1 VKPKLVAALLIG
13 VVLTVPA
20 FAHHSTSM
28 FNMAHPVTLTGVVKE
43 FQWTNPHTHIVMEVK
58 AADGKTEEWLVEIHS
73 TAIMIRRGYSHSTFK
88 PGDTIT
94 VTGGQMKDGSTMM
107 RLLRG
112 SFPDG
117 RKFYGD
123 DFAPGTDG
131 TVPKEK

>member
-1 VKPKLVAALLIG
+1 MKRIALFICGLLMA
-13 VVLTVPA
+13 VSL

-28 FNMAHPVTLTGVVKE
+28 FNMAHPATITGVVKE
-43 FQWTNPHTHIVMEVK
+43 FQWTNPHTHLVLEVK
-58 AADGKTEEWLVEIHS
+58 GADGKAEEWLVEIHS
-73 TAIMIRRGYSHSTFK
+73 TAIMVRRGYSHNTFK
-88 PGDTIT
+88 PGDTVT
-94 VTGGQMKDGSTMM
+94 VTGGQMKDGSKMM

-131 TVPKEK
+131 TVPSYKEK

>member
-1 VKPKLVAALLIG
+1 MKFRLFAALLG
-13 VVLTVPA
+13 VLLLTVPL

-28 FNMAHPVTLTGVVKE
+28 FNMATPVTLTGVVKE
-43 FQWTNPHTHIVMEVK
+43 FQWTNPHTHIVLEVK
-58 AADGKTEEWLVEIHS
+58 GADGKMEEWLVEIHS
-73 TAIMIRRGYSHSTFK
+73 TAIMMRRGYSHNTFK
-88 PGDTIT
+88 TGDTIT
-94 VTGGQMKDGSTMM
+94 VTGGQMKDGAKLM

-131 TVPKEK
+131 TVSKEK